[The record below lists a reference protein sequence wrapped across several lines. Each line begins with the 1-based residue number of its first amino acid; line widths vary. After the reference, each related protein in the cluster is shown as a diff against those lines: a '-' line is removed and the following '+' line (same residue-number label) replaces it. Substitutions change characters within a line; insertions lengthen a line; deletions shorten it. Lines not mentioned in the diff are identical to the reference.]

1 MKLFSSSQKV
11 KQRNNYM
18 TLLGMI
24 HINNN
29 ICSYE
34 IVCCTHVHSNIIPSK
49 VREAQRNKE
58 ILFHWINT
66 SVNIQFLIKYD

>member
-24 HINNN
+24 YLNDNL
-29 ICSYE
+29 CSYK
-34 IVCCTHVHSNIIPSK
+34 IVCTHVHSSIIPSK
-49 VREAQRNKE
+49 VRKVQRNKKPY
-58 ILFHWINT
+58 FT
-66 SVNIQFLIKYD
+66 